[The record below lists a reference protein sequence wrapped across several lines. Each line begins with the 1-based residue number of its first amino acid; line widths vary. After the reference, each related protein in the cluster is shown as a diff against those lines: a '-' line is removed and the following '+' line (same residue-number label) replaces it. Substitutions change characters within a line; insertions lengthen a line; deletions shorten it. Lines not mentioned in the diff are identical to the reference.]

1 LIDETKRSRN
11 YSLGVQKF
19 ERWLT
24 QTRFVLIE
32 NISEVEG
39 YKFYTGY
46 GYWRESFYQDDFMS
60 RTKEKSEALAAL
72 RQSLQ
77 ENGLASFRSLPTI
90 NSNDAYDNEK
100 LHAAHT
106 AIRQHIHELIRYE
119 IEYYADEN
127 EYQRAYQRIARWKQ
141 RTQAMLVITVSQ
153 QEAEQFAEAVKD
165 ISSISNAFE
174 TGKAF
179 LNALLES
186 IHSHPGHVFG
196 TLHEVVETGQSA
208 RGAMVKPRM
217 FIGSSV
223 EGLAVAESIQL
234 GLRHDIEVVIWTQ
247 GPFGLSEGS
256 LESLVKAKDDF
267 HYAVFVLTP
276 DDLLTKRN
284 KTSNSP
290 RDNVLFELGLFM
302 GALGRERTFMVQ
314 CKDDVLDLPTDLAG
328 VTIASYSKHSDN
340 NLDAALGPVC
350 TLIKRAIQRNNTN

>member
-1 LIDETKRSRN
+1 
-11 YSLGVQKF
+11 
-19 ERWLT
+19 
-24 QTRFVLIE
+24 
-32 NISEVEG
+32 
-39 YKFYTGY
+39 
-46 GYWRESFYQDDFMS
+46 
-60 RTKEKSEALAAL
+60 
-72 RQSLQ
+72 
-77 ENGLASFRSLPTI
+77 
-90 NSNDAYDNEK
+90 
-100 LHAAHT
+100 
-106 AIRQHIHELIRYE
+106 
-119 IEYYADEN
+119 
-127 EYQRAYQRIARWKQ
+127 
-141 RTQAMLVITVSQ
+141 
-153 QEAEQFAEAVKD
+153 
-165 ISSISNAFE
+165 
-174 TGKAF
+174 
-179 LNALLES
+179 
-186 IHSHPGHVFG
+186 
-196 TLHEVVETGQSA
+196 
-208 RGAMVKPRM
+208 MVKPRM

>member
-1 LIDETKRSRN
+1 MHPEEVVALNEILKQERALRKLIDETKRSRN

-179 LNALLES
+179 LNALLVLQRHLS
-186 IHSHPGHVFG
+186 C
-196 TLHEVVETGQSA
+196 
-208 RGAMVKPRM
+208 
-217 FIGSSV
+217 SSV
-223 EGLAVAESIQL
+223 PRRVRS
-234 GLRHDIEVVIWTQ
+234 R
-247 GPFGLSEGS
+247 P
-256 LESLVKAKDDF
+256 
-267 HYAVFVLTP
+267 
-276 DDLLTKRN
+276 TK
-284 KTSNSP
+284 
-290 RDNVLFELGLFM
+290 
-302 GALGRERTFMVQ
+302 
-314 CKDDVLDLPTDLAG
+314 LPLAG
-328 VTIASYSKHSDN
+328 RSPVRTSKCRCSTRVN
-340 NLDAALGPVC
+340 SLSSWTCLRYAP
-350 TLIKRAIQRNNTN
+350 